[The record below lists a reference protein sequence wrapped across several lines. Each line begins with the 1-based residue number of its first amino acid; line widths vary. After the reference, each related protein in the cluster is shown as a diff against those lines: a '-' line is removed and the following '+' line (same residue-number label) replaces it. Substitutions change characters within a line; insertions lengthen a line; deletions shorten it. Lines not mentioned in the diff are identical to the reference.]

1 MRRRLLLVGGRG
13 SLRMRWEAG
22 RAGEVFLVLSHC
34 GRINVVERSKWWLT
48 RSKVDGRGND

>member
-1 MRRRLLLVGGRG
+1 MG
-13 SLRMRWEAG
+13 WEAG

-34 GRINVVERSKWWLT
+34 GRMDVAKRSKWWLN